1 MAMTG
6 SMPES
11 SQRTPRETYQARI
24 AARKAEEVAF
34 ERQHVLLG
42 YLRLALFIAGLGV
55 AWFAFY
61 RHALS
66 AWWLLAIAAVFVVV
80 ARRHSQVLQRRAEAQ
95 RAVRFFERGV
105 ARIDDDWA
113 DLPVRDPEMS
123 DAGSLFAEDLDLFRT
138 GGLFT
143 LLNSARTSAGEDM
156 LASWLLEPAPSD
168 TILARQAATAELR
181 ELNDLREEL
190 ASCGRADFEHLD
202 VAGLAEWGTAS
213 QPQIPEWLR
222 WLAPA
227 LVALTLFAA
236 VRYLITDHGLL
247 LLAVVIV
254 DATVTFALQ
263 KRTQVLFVSAERV
276 SDSLRLASTLIERWE
291 ARQFSS
297 PLLRDLHQALCPNQE
312 SASHA
317 LHRLA
322 SLTRMM
328 EQRGNFMVRIFDAP
342 LLYSVQLSGAA
353 QTWKRRYGASIDRW
367 LHAVA
372 QLEALGSLSTY
383 SFEHPADPFPELLS
397 GEPRFEAAEL
407 GHPLI
412 PEAKCVRNDVALG
425 GETRLLL
432 VSGSNM
438 SGKSTLLRAVGIN
451 AVLAMAGAPVRAKSL
466 RLTPLHIGASIRV
479 NDSLQEGRSRFYS
492 EILRLRTICSLA
504 NEQPPVLFLLDELL
518 DGTNSVDRLTGA
530 RGIAQSLLQSGAIGM
545 ISTHDLAL
553 TQIGDAV
560 GALRNVH
567 FEERIEAGEMHFD
580 FRLRDGVV
588 TTRNG
593 VALMRMVGLKI

>member
-1 MAMTG
+1 MTG
-6 SMPES
+6 SMPDS

-24 AARKAEEVAF
+24 AARRAEDAAC
-34 ERQHVLLG
+34 ERRHALLG
-42 YLRLALFIAGLGV
+42 YLRLALFIAGIAV

-61 RHALS
+61 RHTLS
-66 AWWLLAIAAVFVVV
+66 AWWLLAIAAIFVVV
-80 ARRHSQVLQRRAEAQ
+80 ARQHSLVLRRRAEAR
-95 RAVRFFERGV
+95 RAIRFFERGI

-123 DAGSLFAEDLDLFRT
+123 AADSLFAEDLDLFRF

-143 LLNSARTSAGEDM
+143 LLNSARTSAGEDT
-156 LASWLLEPAPSD
+156 LALWLLEPAARD
-168 TILARQAATAELR
+168 TILSRQAAIAELR
-181 ELNDLREEL
+181 GIGDLREEL
-190 ASCGRADFEHLD
+190 ASCGHADFEHLD
-202 VAGLAEWGTAS
+202 VAGLAHWGTAL

-222 WLAPA
+222 WLSPI
-227 LVALTLFAA
+227 LVALTLCAA
-236 VRYLITDHGLL
+236 ARYFITDHGLL
-247 LLAVVIV
+247 LLAVVLV
-254 DATVTFALQ
+254 DATITFALQ
-263 KRTQVLFVSAERV
+263 KRTQALFVSAERA
-276 SDSLRLASTLIERWE
+276 SESLKLASTLIQRWE
-291 ARQFSS
+291 AREFSS
-297 PLLRDLHQALCPNQE
+297 PLLRDLHQALCANHK

-317 LHRLA
+317 LRRLA
-322 SLTRMM
+322 LLTRMM

-353 QTWKRRYGASIDRW
+353 QAWKRRHGESLDRW
-367 LHAVA
+367 LHALA
-372 QLEALGSLSTY
+372 ELEALQSLATY
-383 SFEHPADPFPELLS
+383 SFEHPSDPFPELLDY
-397 GEPRFEAAEL
+397 GPRFEATEL

-412 PEAKCVRNDVALG
+412 PDAKCVRNDVAIG

-438 SGKSTLLRAVGIN
+438 SGKSTLLRSIGTN

-492 EILRLRTICSLA
+492 EILRLRAVCSLA
-504 NEQPPVLFLLDELL
+504 DERPPVLFLLDELL

-530 RGIAQSLLQSGAIGM
+530 RGIAHALLASGAIGL

-567 FEERIEAGEMHFD
+567 FEERIEDGEMHFD
-580 FRLRDGVV
+580 FKLRDGVV

-593 VALMRMVGLKI
+593 VALMRMVGLKV

>member
-1 MAMTG
+1 MAMND
-6 SMPES
+6 
-11 SQRTPRETYQARI
+11 SQQTPRETYQVRI
-24 AARKAEEVAF
+24 AARKAEDAVC
-34 ERQHVLLG
+34 ERKHVLLG
-42 YLRLALFIAGLGV
+42 YARLALFIAGIAV
-55 AWFAFY
+55 AWLALY
-61 RHALS
+61 RHELS

-80 ARRHSQVLQRRAEAQ
+80 ARRHSHVLERKTEAQ
-95 RAVRFFERGV
+95 RAVRFFERGI
-105 ARIDDDWA
+105 ARIDDEWA
-113 DLPVRDPEMS
+113 DLPARDPEVS
-123 DAGSLFAEDLDLFRT
+123 ATESLFAEDLDLFRT

-143 LLNSARTSAGEDM
+143 LLNCARTSAGEDTF
-156 LASWLLEPAPSD
+156 ACWLLEPAARD
-168 TILARQAATAELR
+168 TILTRQAAVAELR
-181 ELNDLREEL
+181 DLADLREEL
-190 ASCGRADFEHLD
+190 ASCGQADFEHLD
-202 VAGLAEWGTAS
+202 VAGLVAWGAGSDPT
-213 QPQIPEWLR
+213 IPEWLR

-227 LVALTLFAA
+227 LVVLTLFAA
-236 VRYLITDHGLL
+236 ARYLITDHGLL

-254 DATVTFALQ
+254 DATITFALQ
-263 KRTQVLFVSAERV
+263 RRTQALFVSAERV

-291 ARQFSS
+291 AREFSS
-297 PLLRDLHQALCPNQE
+297 PLLRDFHHALCANQE
-312 SASHA
+312 SASRA

-322 SLTRMM
+322 LLTGMM
-328 EQRGNFMVRIFDAP
+328 EQRGNFIVRILDAP
-342 LLYSVQLSGAA
+342 FLYSVQLSGAA
-353 QTWKRRYGASIDRW
+353 QAWRQRHGASLDRW
-367 LHAVA
+367 LHALA
-372 QLEALGSLSTY
+372 QLEALGSLATY

-397 GEPRFEAAEL
+397 GEPRFEATEL

-412 PEAKCVRNDVALG
+412 PDAKCVRNDITLG
-425 GETRLLL
+425 GATRLLL

-451 AVLAMAGAPVRAKSL
+451 AVLAMAGAPVRAKSF

-504 NEQPPVLFLLDELL
+504 DEQPPVLFLLDELL

-530 RGIAQSLLQSGAIGM
+530 RGIAQALLQSGAIGL

-567 FEERIEAGEMHFD
+567 FEERIEDGEMHFD
-580 FRLRDGVV
+580 FKLRDGVV

-593 VALMRMVGLKI
+593 VALMRMVGLKV